1 MAQTRYDGTGSIRI
15 LTKDGVENTNID
27 GAREYNSSSGGR
39 SGIIKDVL
47 NEGRLYKVDDNRV
60 VLDTCELRL
69 CGHRIVIE
77 SPQYFTF
84 VDSPS
89 GSSKDYHIIANLY
102 IETASTNPSFYFSVE
117 SDQSEYA
124 TRKDNVNNG
133 KGGLYQF
140 DLGRVLYEKNSSG
153 KWVVSNVYQASAP
166 FYGGGNVIISQALG
180 DDEKVT
186 ISQKVITENINE
198 VKNSLTKK
206 LDLIEPSAAQ
216 TEFVMVQKSSDGT
229 VKQVQEVGMFTP
241 QTLYETYTPVL
252 RGLQGQLRG
261 QTAPLADQV
270 DLDLINRAEL
280 TEKLN
285 DKLNASNTPGI
296 VYGNTNDGSI
306 SEPTEIPYTPYLR
319 DEGGESIV
327 SRTYDGYFD
336 VKVPVQDL
344 HPVNKKYG
352 DDTYEK
358 SPHYVL
364 IEKIITGYSLL
375 PAAPSDFA
383 TNYASYYKTN
393 GKARNDIDFNYVALT
408 ETPTAFEEGKYYY
421 KTTDAAHLN
430 RYGESGKEPDGTAY
444 AFKNLFIDIENSD
457 ATFGAWASIHFY
469 GGNRALGPLYYGGLG
484 VGANS
489 NRSAVNA
496 DVQGNAVN
504 AYAMALTT
512 ENTATK
518 LQFRKTEIISGTS
531 VVLDGIKITNL
542 PADTTVLIYG
552 VRI

>member
-39 SGIIKDVL
+39 SGIIKGVL
-47 NEGRLYKVDDNRV
+47 NEGKLYKVDDNRV
-60 VLDTCELRL
+60 ALDTCELRL

-102 IETASTNPSFYFSVE
+102 IASASTTPSFYFFVE
-117 SDQSEYA
+117 SDRLEYA

-133 KGGLYQF
+133 KGGVYQF
-140 DLGRVLYEKNSSG
+140 ELGVVWYRKNSSG
-153 KWVVSNVYQASAP
+153 KWTVSEVYQSSDP
-166 FYGGGNVIISQALG
+166 FYGGGNAIISQALG
-180 DDEKVT
+180 DDEKAT

-206 LDLIEPSAAQ
+206 LDLIEPTGVQ
-216 TEFVMVQKSSDGT
+216 TEFVVITKDFYGNFQQISLRG
-229 VKQVQEVGMFTP
+229 VFTP
-241 QTLYETYTPVL
+241 LTNYETYLPVL
-252 RGLQGQLRG
+252 RGLQGQVRG
-261 QTAPLADQV
+261 QTAPLAYQT
-270 DLDLINRAEL
+270 DLDLINRGEL
-280 TEKLN
+280 TEKLS
-285 DKLNASNTPGI
+285 DKLSTSNTASI

-336 VKVPVQDL
+336 VKAPVQDL

-364 IEKIITGYSLL
+364 IEKVITGYSLL
-375 PAAPSDFA
+375 NAAPSDFA
-383 TNYASYYKTN
+383 TNYSSYYKTN
-393 GKARNDIDFNYVALT
+393 GKARNDIDFAYVALT
-408 ETPTAFEEGKYYY
+408 EAPTSFEVGKYYY
-421 KTTDAAHLN
+421 KTTGTTNLDRSGAN
-430 RYGESGKEPDGTAY
+430 GKEPDGTQY
-444 AFKNLFIDIENSD
+444 AFKHIFVNFENSNTTLGVWD
-457 ATFGAWASIHFY
+457 PIHFY
-469 GGNRALGPLYYGGLG
+469 VGNLPTDAIYYGGLG
-484 VGANS
+484 LGVQTNKS
-489 NRSAVNA
+489 QVNA
-496 DVQGNAVN
+496 DMQGNAVN
-504 AYAMALTT
+504 IYAMALSA
-512 ENTATK
+512 ENNATK
-518 LQFRKTEIISGTS
+518 LQFRKREIISETNP
-531 VVLDGIKITNL
+531 VLDGIKIHSL
-542 PADTTVLIYG
+542 FPDTIVLIYG
-552 VRI
+552 ARV